1 MCLQTGPE
9 NFLTG
14 STFTLWYSDALI
26 LAARPNP
33 PTYFTSFN
41 SVILNQLKSPKSTQN
56 ASGCCFK
63 YLSLAF
69 SLSSSFSIFSTE
81 PTSVA
86 RAASGLMPPLSAQKS
101 DALLFFKRS
110 LVCEE
115 SCERANIGKP
125 AVEGVVTL
133 SSPSAS
139 SSSIANAANEPT
151 GYDELSSSS
160 SSFVFVSVE
169 DAMVDKTPPP
179 VQLALLTSVLHSA
192 ATDNRRALCACNTE
206 RIFSKVLLFSSSSL
220 SVVAFVEADDGGKRA
235 VVVVVVVLVV
245 VVVFM
250 RLQSL
255 LPEKEDK
262 EEDKEEEEEEARHP
276 ILPKTS
282 DGDVDV
288 DDKRNRRGEVIE
300 RAKKKKESSSYF
312 FFLSFFV
319 SRRRRRKIFRRF

>member
-276 ILPKTS
+276 LLPKTS

-319 SRRRRRKIFRRF
+319 SRRRKIFRRF